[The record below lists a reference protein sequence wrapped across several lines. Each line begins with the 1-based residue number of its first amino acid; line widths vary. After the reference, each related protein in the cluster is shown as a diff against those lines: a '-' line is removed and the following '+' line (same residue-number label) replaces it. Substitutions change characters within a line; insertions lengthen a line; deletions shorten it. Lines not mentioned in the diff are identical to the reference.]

1 MRLFKRRLKN
11 ALSSTTATLKIIKR
25 KIVQNG
31 SFQTFFKN
39 LIFLVKMIRA
49 GFLKFFRNELRDRF
63 FENFGFSWELILKQT
78 NSQDDKS
85 WEILN
90 DKAIKNRAS

>member
-31 SFQTFFKN
+31 SFQIFFSKI
-39 LIFLVKMIRA
+39 IFFQGQIFEIWEIL
-49 GFLKFFRNELRDRF
+49 
-63 FENFGFSWELILKQT
+63 FENFAFIWELVLKQT

-85 WEILN
+85 
-90 DKAIKNRAS
+90 

>member
-31 SFQTFFKN
+31 SFQTFFAK
-39 LIFLVKMIRA
+39 ISFFQVKMI
-49 GFLKFFRNELRDRF
+49 FVHDFRNELRKIF
-63 FENFGFSWELILKQT
+63 FENFGFSWEPILKQT

-85 WEILN
+85 
-90 DKAIKNRAS
+90 